1 MFIGKLLLSKW
12 IQVFS
17 KPVEL
22 KYDWFCQVDIY
33 YSNRRCTQKN
43 NTCSWK
49 NTDTVKRN
57 LIFGKNPEY
66 YSRIDFRK
74 SHQNSWCLDDLLK
87 SYKKSILRGGPLT
100 PTPPPPPPYNFNTFL
115 QKTITCIGLQREK
128 IFSVNI

>member
-17 KPVEL
+17 KPSEL

-33 YSNRRCTQKN
+33 YSNRRYTQKN

-74 SHQNSWCLDDLLK
+74 SHQTSWCLDDLLK
-87 SYKKSILRGGPLT
+87 SYKTKYTKGWPFNPHPHPPTRPTILIHFCKKLLLAMACR
-100 PTPPPPPPYNFNTFL
+100 
-115 QKTITCIGLQREK
+115 QRK
-128 IFSVNI
+128 YSP